1 MTYGVRRTYPFLRDT
16 RRRGARLREE
26 IIEFAFIRKDAEVG
40 PHRNVVAYDRCQPR
54 GFGLVP
60 RNAPCVK
67 GLLEDLV
74 GFEGKIRKRHRLE
87 RKHLFARRR
96 RPPQR
101 REVIEKRGSE
111 VPFFAVAAHG
121 HVARSF
127 RELGAVGAE
136 MERIV
141 GVDRPRIAERF
152 LNENL
157 ARRVGDVVFSPD
169 DVRDAHFA
177 VVNDDREIV
186 ERVVYCA
193 GNRKIFELRRVEGNV
208 AAYNVGKGDDFAGV
222 AHTYHAHRFAR
233 FLLTLLFREVR
244 LIFVYELLQH
254 FRVRADELRR
264 AVKFVPREAEPVQLL
279 DDVLFV
285 FPRTALLVVV
295 FAAEND
301 NAAVL
306 AGEEIIEYGHPRRAH
321 VAIAR
326 RARRKSDADITHTG
340 SCTMEVSSNA
350 SAIFC
355 AASGREKARAAV
367 DILVRRAASPTM
379 RCISATS
386 KCGERFCCS
395 ITTAASERAYEKAFS
410 VWSCDTS
417 FGMGIRMAGSP
428 QLAISKMVPEPA
440 RATIIDAIPAAIRN
454 ASVLRSPKIL

>member
-87 RKHLFARRR
+87 ILTVVPIQFLDIKDRSAFVNVGELEFPYHLVERKHLFARRR

-136 MERIV
+136 
-141 GVDRPRIAERF
+141 
-152 LNENL
+152 
-157 ARRVGDVVFSPD
+157 
-169 DVRDAHFA
+169 
-177 VVNDDREIV
+177 V

-285 FPRTALLVVV
+285 FPRTALLVGV

-340 SCTMEVSSNA
+340 SCSIEVSSNA

-367 DILVRRAASPTM
+367 DILVRRAASHTM

-386 KCGERFCCS
+386 KCGDRFCCS
-395 ITTAASERAYEKAFS
+395 ITTAASAPAYEQSCS
-410 VWSCDTS
+410 VWACDTS
-417 FGMGIRMAGSP
+417 FGLGIRMAGSP